1 MLTGILAIPPRYP
14 PGGTVGRGGAAGEN
28 GSAVA
33 GYAHNMSLAEQ
44 EAALDVRYPA
54 LASQIPAIR
63 RGVAEVARDLGA
75 DDEVL
80 LQINLAV
87 SEAATNA
94 IQHAYRDRAAAD
106 AGDVRVV
113 VRAHRDRLAV
123 HLYDDGMG
131 LTPRNDSPG
140 LGLGLCL
147 MAHESASFEIRK
159 PPGGGTEVVLHF
171 VF

>member
-1 MLTGILAIPPRYP
+1 
-14 PGGTVGRGGAAGEN
+14 
-28 GSAVA
+28 
-33 GYAHNMSLAEQ
+33 MSLAEQ
-44 EAALDVRYPA
+44 EAALDVTYPA
-54 LASQIPAIR
+54 HASQIPAIR
-63 RGVAEVARDLGA
+63 RGVADIARELGA

-80 LQINLAV
+80 LRINLAV

-113 VRAHRDRLAV
+113 VRSRRDRLAV
-123 HLYDDGMG
+123 HIHDDGMG

-147 MAHESASFEIRK
+147 VAHESASFEIRK
-159 PPGGGTEVVLHF
+159 NPAGGTEVVLHF
-171 VF
+171 EL